1 MPNKFVSN
9 LSKMYNAIFRTCGN
23 IDLKFTK
30 NLLCS
35 KGFHAMAS
43 RKYEINMTSGP
54 LLGKILLFAIPLA
67 LSSLLQLLFNAAD
80 VIVVGRY
87 AGSMALAAVGS
98 TSALINLLTNL
109 FMGLS
114 VGANVLFAR
123 YIGSNQPDRAKDLM
137 HTSITISIIC
147 GAILTVIG
155 LVFSRPLLH
164 LMGTPDEV
172 IGLASTYMKIYFLGM
187 PAMLFYNFGSAILR
201 AVGDTRR
208 PLIFLTVSGC
218 INVSLNIFFVTQLH
232 MSVSGVALA
241 TIISQFISACLLFY
255 CMVRGQGACHLEVK
269 KLTVKWEH
277 FQKIVSIGLPAGLQG
292 MIFSLSNVLIQ
303 SSVNSFGA
311 IAVAGNSAAANIE
324 GFVWVAMNAFHQTAI
339 SFTSQ
344 NYGAREFKR
353 VHKTLICCQFLVI
366 LTGLLL
372 GNGAYFFGNT
382 LLGFYNS
389 DPEVIAYG
397 LTRLKYIC
405 ILYFTCG
412 VMDTFVG
419 SIRGLGYSFMPTI
432 VSLLG
437 ACALRIVWILTIF
450 RYFHSLEVLYVSYP
464 ITWILTLS
472 IHFICYMKATK
483 KLFGKPVAE
492 QIGS

>member
-208 PLIFLTVSGC
+208 PLIFLTVSG
-218 INVSLNIFFVTQLH
+218 I
-232 MSVSGVALA
+232 AA
-241 TIISQFISACLLFY
+241 TRASA
-255 CMVRGQGACHLEVK
+255 EK
-269 KLTVKWEH
+269 
-277 FQKIVSIGLPAGLQG
+277 GL
-292 MIFSLSNVLIQ
+292 
-303 SSVNSFGA
+303 
-311 IAVAGNSAAANIE
+311 
-324 GFVWVAMNAFHQTAI
+324 
-339 SFTSQ
+339 
-344 NYGAREFKR
+344 
-353 VHKTLICCQFLVI
+353 
-366 LTGLLL
+366 
-372 GNGAYFFGNT
+372 
-382 LLGFYNS
+382 
-389 DPEVIAYG
+389 
-397 LTRLKYIC
+397 
-405 ILYFTCG
+405 
-412 VMDTFVG
+412 
-419 SIRGLGYSFMPTI
+419 
-432 VSLLG
+432 
-437 ACALRIVWILTIF
+437 
-450 RYFHSLEVLYVSYP
+450 
-464 ITWILTLS
+464 
-472 IHFICYMKATK
+472 
-483 KLFGKPVAE
+483 
-492 QIGS
+492 